1 LNPEPRSKKAVNR
14 VILPLDPRD
23 DGMAA
28 ESVFSSPAAGN
39 ISIIGEVFRKLIH
52 LGAIAI
58 PVGYYF
64 LGIKLVVVVL
74 ITALLISLSLDYIR
88 IFGHKKSR
96 KFVYKYMGLMIRQK
110 EKKDFIG
117 ATYIICGSILTILLF
132 DKPVAIA
139 AISFIVVGDTA
150 GAIIGRLWGRV
161 RFRSKSLE
169 GSISFFLACCLI
181 SIVIPGIP
189 FWIKIA
195 GALTATVVEAITLH
209 IDDNLI
215 VPITS
220 AALMQVIVSQM
231 VILTHF
237 A

>member
-1 LNPEPRSKKAVNR
+1 LNPEPRSKKVVNR

-28 ESVFSSPAAGN
+28 DSVFSPPATGN

-64 LGIKLVVVVL
+64 LGIKLVVAVL
-74 ITALLISLSLDYIR
+74 ALALLISLSLDYIR
-88 IFGHKKSR
+88 IFGQMKSR
-96 KFVYKYMGLMIRQK
+96 KFVYKYLGVMIRPK
-110 EKKDFIG
+110 EKKELVG
-117 ATYIICGSILTILLF
+117 ATYIICGSILTILFF
-132 DKPVAIA
+132 DKPVAMA

-169 GSISFFLACCLI
+169 GSISFFIACCLV

-189 FWIKIA
+189 FWIKVM
-195 GALTATVVEAITLH
+195 GALAATVVEAITLH

-220 AALMQVIVSQM
+220 AALMQVVVNQM
-231 VILTHF
+231 VILAYF
-237 A
+237 S